1 MGVNKSGEKTKSISI
16 SWRID
21 SGVIEHNNRE
31 FVAKNVVRERISD
44 NITYA
49 KQNIREKYNELFGA
63 ALDEYNSRQTR
74 KDRKIA
80 NYYEHI
86 KKSKQEKPFYELVV
100 QFGDKDDCGFG
111 KENFEDAK
119 EMLDEYMRD
128 FEKRNPNMKVFNA
141 VMHLDEATPHL
152 HIDFIPICKSETTR
166 GLSTRVS
173 LKGALRELGIHSESK
188 KVSEWAA
195 WGKSEKKI
203 LAVILHTHNF
213 VRRAKG
219 ANYAHMTVDEYKS
232 ARREIDKIN
241 AHINELKKK
250 NPADLTPA
258 ETELIKNQ
266 NDFLRSEIQ
275 KRDEKIRALSA
286 KVGARFVPFE
296 VYSEEKISF
305 ITDELS
311 RINLPF
317 IEESSAV
324 YVPEYAIKTCA
335 AIAAKYIPQKA
346 LGIHDA
352 IKMDIDRLVYS
363 CENMTELL
371 KKLREK
377 GYEIKN
383 GKYLSV
389 KPKQAQR
396 FVRLKSLGT
405 KYIPRNIEKRIA
417 EKDKFPAAVKKKSET
432 ATGVEGIFYAA
443 VIQTIA
449 AVREFRYTPR
459 KSNPKKVYCFEN
471 DRDINFLAE
480 QPLTMNELKLNSRE
494 KIYDTAEDLRQIISE
509 RLEQINHLYAEI
521 PTLQVKIAAIKKSD
535 HPDAEELQILERR
548 LRLIPTYA
556 GALKS
561 KISDLQLKAKR
572 VADVI
577 RAYEAIE
584 DGNFIDNMIKAER
597 EQTERENRENPSR
610 EKNTDKTI

>member
-1 MGVNKSGEKTKSISI
+1 MSERSISI

-21 SGVIEHNNRE
+21 SGVVEHNNRN
-31 FVAKNVVRERISD
+31 FVAKNVVRERIPD
-44 NITYA
+44 NITYV
-49 KQNIREKYNELFGA
+49 KQDIREKYNELFGA
-63 ALDEYNSRQTR
+63 ALEEYNAKQKR
-74 KDRKIA
+74 KDRKITD
-80 NYYEHI
+80 YYEHI
-86 KKSKQEKPFYELVV
+86 KNSKQEKPFYELVV

-119 EMLDEYMRD
+119 EMLAEYIRD

-173 LKGALRELGIHSESK
+173 LKGALREQGINSESK

-195 WGKSEKKI
+195 WGKTEKKFLAEI
-203 LAVILHTHNF
+203 LRRHNF
-213 VRRAKG
+213 IRRAKG

-250 NPADLTPA
+250 NPAELTPD

-305 ITDELS
+305 ITEELS

-324 YVPEYAIKTCA
+324 YVPEYALKTCA
-335 AIAAKYIPQKA
+335 AIAAKYIPQRTP
-346 LGIHDA
+346 GIHDA

-363 CENMTELL
+363 CENLTELL
-371 KKLREK
+371 KRLREM
-377 GYEIKN
+377 GYEIKE
-383 GKYLSV
+383 GKYLAV

-405 KYIPRNIEKRIA
+405 KYLPQNIEKRIA
-417 EKDKFPAAVKKKSET
+417 EKEKFPMAVKKKSET
-432 ATGVEGIFYAA
+432 ARGAERFFYAA
-443 VIQTIA
+443 VVQTIV
-449 AVREFRYTPR
+449 AVRELRYTPR
-459 KSNPKKVYCFEN
+459 KSNPKRIYCFEN

-480 QPLTMNELKLNSRE
+480 QLLTMNEMKLNSRE
-494 KIYDTAEDLRQIISE
+494 KIYDTAKELQQKILEKR
-509 RLEQINHLYAEI
+509 EQINKLYAEI
-521 PTLQVKIAAIKKSD
+521 PTLKTRIAAIKNSEN
-535 HPDAEELQILERR
+535 PDEEELRNLERR

-561 KISDLQLKAKR
+561 ETSDLQLKAKR
-572 VADVI
+572 VSDVI

-597 EQTERENRENPSR
+597 EQTERENSENISHG
-610 EKNTDKTI
+610 KNTDKTI

>member
-31 FVAKNVVRERISD
+31 FVAKNVVRERIAD
-44 NITYA
+44 NITYT
-49 KQNIREKYNELFGA
+49 KQDIREKYGELFGV
-63 ALDEYNSRQTR
+63 ALKKYNAKQKRKGR
-74 KDRKIA
+74 KDRQITD
-80 NYYEHI
+80 YYEHI

-119 EMLDEYMRD
+119 EMLAEYMRD

-173 LKGALRELGIHSESK
+173 LKGALREQGINSESVK
-188 KVSEWAA
+188 ASEWAI
-195 WGKSEKKI
+195 WGRSEKLF
-203 LAVILHTHNF
+203 LADILHKHNF
-213 VRRAKG
+213 MHRTKG

-250 NPADLTPA
+250 NPADLTPDEA
-258 ETELIKNQ
+258 KLIKNQ

-275 KRDEKIRALSA
+275 RRDEKIRALSA

-305 ITDELS
+305 ITEELS

-324 YVPEYAIKTCA
+324 YVPEYALKTCA
-335 AIAAKYIPQKA
+335 AIAAKYVPQISP
-346 LGIHDA
+346 GIHDA

-363 CENMTELL
+363 CENFGELL
-371 KKLREK
+371 SRLREM
-377 GYEIKN
+377 GYEIKE
-383 GKYLSV
+383 GKFLAV

-405 KYIPRNIEKRIA
+405 KYLPRNIKKRIA
-417 EKDKFPAAVKKKSET
+417 EKDKFPAAVRKKSET
-432 ATGVEGIFYAA
+432 ANGAERIFYAA
-443 VIQTIA
+443 VVQTIV
-449 AVREFRYTPR
+449 AVREFKYTPR
-459 KSNPKKVYCFEN
+459 KSNPKTVYCFEN

-480 QPLTMNELKLNSRE
+480 QLLTMNEMKLYSRE
-494 KIYDTAEDLRQIISE
+494 KIYDTAEDLRQKISE
-509 RLEQINHLYAEI
+509 KREQINQLYAEI
-521 PTLQVKIAAIKKSD
+521 PTLKVKIAAIKKSEN
-535 HPDAEELQILERR
+535 PDAEELQNLERR

-561 KISDLQLKAKR
+561 EASDLQLKAKR
-572 VADVI
+572 IADVI

-584 DGNFIDNMIKAER
+584 DGNFIDNMIKAVR
-597 EQTERENRENPSR
+597 C
-610 EKNTDKTI
+610 

>member
-1 MGVNKSGEKTKSISI
+1 MSERSISI

-21 SGVIEHNNRE
+21 SGVVEHNNRN
-31 FVAKNVVRERISD
+31 FVAKNVVRERIPD
-44 NITYA
+44 NITYV
-49 KQNIREKYNELFGA
+49 KQDIREKYNELFGA
-63 ALDEYNSRQTR
+63 ALEEYNAKQKR
-74 KDRKIA
+74 KDRKITD
-80 NYYEHI
+80 YYEHI
-86 KKSKQEKPFYELVV
+86 KNSKQEKPFYELVV

-119 EMLDEYMRD
+119 EMLAEYIRD

-173 LKGALRELGIHSESK
+173 LKGALREQGINSESK

-195 WGKSEKKI
+195 WGKTEKKFLAEI
-203 LAVILHTHNF
+203 LRRHNF
-213 VRRAKG
+213 IRRAKG

-250 NPADLTPA
+250 NPAELTPD

-305 ITDELS
+305 ITEELS

-324 YVPEYAIKTCA
+324 YVPEYALKTCA
-335 AIAAKYIPQKA
+335 AIAAKYIPQRSP
-346 LGIHDA
+346 GIHDA

-363 CENMTELL
+363 CENLTELL
-371 KKLREK
+371 KRLREM
-377 GYEIKN
+377 GYEIKE
-383 GKYLSV
+383 GKYLAV

-396 FVRLKSLGT
+396 FVRIKSLGT
-405 KYIPRNIEKRIA
+405 KYLPQNIEKRIA
-417 EKDKFPAAVKKKSET
+417 EKEKFPMAVKKKSET
-432 ATGVEGIFYAA
+432 ARGAERFFYAA
-443 VIQTIA
+443 VVQTIV
-449 AVREFRYTPR
+449 AVRELRYTPR
-459 KSNPKKVYCFEN
+459 KSNPKRIYCFEN

-480 QPLTMNELKLNSRE
+480 QLLTMSEMKLNSRE
-494 KIYDTAEDLRQIISE
+494 KIYDTADELQQKNSE
-509 RLEQINHLYAEI
+509 KREQINKLYAEI
-521 PTLQVKIAAIKKSD
+521 PTLKTRIAAIKNSEN
-535 HPDAEELQILERR
+535 PDKEELRNLERR

-561 KISDLQLKAKR
+561 ETSDLQLKAKR
-572 VADVI
+572 VSDVI

-597 EQTERENRENPSR
+597 EQTERENSENISR
-610 EKNTDKTI
+610 GKNTDKTI